1 MSSTGAYKRG
11 VVAGGKDKNPLP
23 SIHSTTDGADDDGE
37 EILPL
42 NEQTNRPT
50 DNNVQQQ
57 RIEGW
62 HPILDPEYVIYAF
75 LILAVIF
82 IPTGIKMKE
91 ISDNIEEIKVIYDA
105 YDESKINNIQPNG
118 INSCTL
124 QEGEYNLN
132 KKCNIT
138 LQAEYDMYPPILIYY
153 ELTNFHQN
161 HRSYY
166 NSRDNYQLTGSLI
179 QYDADAKNCEP
190 LNFLG
195 DVKLNPCGLVA
206 NTFFNDIFKLVD
218 GYETIG
224 GGVGST
230 NVRKEPL
237 LMQEDGIAWQSDK
250 VHRFKQPNGF
260 QMKECPSIDDCK
272 DDDEDSNTN
281 TTTKSSCCLENNFS
295 CIKPA
300 ISKKDGLC
308 YAYDYPNDDTTQYLY
323 ETYPNIIN
331 PLEGITNEH
340 FIVWMRTATLPT
352 FRKLYGYIEQ
362 PIKAGTKFT
371 FEITN
376 NYNVK
381 SFHGTKSIIVST
393 TSIFGGKNP
402 YLGVTFYS
410 VGFFCLS
417 CGMLFAIKHW
427 FRPRKLANIKYLNW
441 NKDE

>member
-1 MSSTGAYKRG
+1 MSTAYKRS
-11 VVAGGKDKNPLP
+11 GGGNKDNSGGSSGKGSRPRTP
-23 SIHSTTDGADDDGE
+23 TIHSTTDGDDDGE
-37 EILPL
+37 PILDL
-42 NEQTNRPT
+42 VDQTNRPT
-50 DNNVQQQ
+50 DNAVQQQ
-57 RIEGW
+57 RIEAW

-82 IPTGIKMKE
+82 IPTGMKMKE

-105 YDESKINNIQPNG
+105 TDPTTIDIAG
-118 INSCTL
+118 CDL
-124 QEGEYNLN
+124 QVDEYNLG

-138 LQAEYDMYPPILIYY
+138 LQAERDMVPPILVYY

-166 NSRDNYQLTGSLI
+166 NSRDNYQLTGSLS
-179 QYDADAKNCEP
+179 QYDADAKNCFP
-190 LNFLG
+190 LNYLG
-195 DVKLNPCGLVA
+195 GIKLNPCGLVA
-206 NTFFNDIFKLVD
+206 NTFFNDVFTLVD
-218 GYETIG
+218 GVEAGTTSGFG
-224 GGVGST
+224 GAGV
-230 NVRKEPL
+230 PL

-272 DDDEDSNTN
+272 TSSNSSSTEI
-281 TTTKSSCCLENNFS
+281 SSCCRENNFS
-295 CIKPA
+295 CKQPA
-300 ISKKDGLC
+300 ISPQDGLC

-323 ETYPNIIN
+323 ETYPNVIN
-331 PLEGITNEH
+331 PLEGVTNEH

-362 PIKAGTKFT
+362 PIAAGTKFT
-371 FEITN
+371 FQVES
-376 NYNVK
+376 NYVVQ
-381 SFHGTKSIIVST
+381 SFGGSKALIVST

-417 CGMLFAIKHW
+417 CGMIFALKHW
-427 FRPRKLANIKYLNW
+427 FRPRKLANAKYLHW
-441 NKDE
+441 KEV